1 MTRFNI
7 IRIGLMALMLICAAP
22 VSAEPLVGTIG
33 EAAGDRWQVSWFDL
47 KTPMSFKKSERLLI
61 KVEGD
66 AENVLVRL
74 LPSNSSP
81 SSSDG
86 IEGTT
91 RKIPTGKGSAGKG
104 LDVKLERDHPNVKQI
119 SVHAGKEAWGIPLG
133 GNNGTVRI
141 VSIDY
146 SR

>member
-1 MTRFNI
+1 MARFAI
-7 IRIGLMALMLICAAP
+7 IRTGLMALMLICAAP
-22 VSAEPLVGTIG
+22 VSAESLVGTIG
-33 EAAGDRWQVSWFDL
+33 DAAGDRWQSSWFDL
-47 KTPMSFKKSERLLI
+47 KAPMSFKKSERLLI
-61 KVEGD
+61 KVEGG

-86 IEGTT
+86 VEGTV
-91 RKIPTGKGSAGKG
+91 RKVPAGKI

-119 SVHAGKEAWGIPLG
+119 SVHAGREAWGIPLG

-141 VSIDY
+141 VSIEY
-146 SR
+146 SRR